1 MKKHMTGPP
10 IHEQTQYLMRV
21 SFGGYKK
28 IGLKGLENDSLETF
42 GPCGINSYPYN
53 SP

>member
-28 IGLKGLENDSLETF
+28 NWLERIRE
-42 GPCGINSYPYN
+42 
-53 SP
+53 